1 MALAGFG
8 SDLSCGKR
16 LTTGRMVGGRT
27 LLAEAIWRR
36 LTTPRGTLSGS
47 AEASAYGLDLAAYV
61 GAVGERIAE
70 AALPSIVEAELLK
83 DDRIAAV
90 SVTATAYRADDG
102 TTNNLAESYFARF
115 RRMQYGQMHKFGNL
129 YLANYAN
136 EAAFREDT
144 RRQSNGAIFLEV
156 AKRCAKTHT
165 SRDWCGY
172 WQGNKREAER
182 LAA

>member
-1 MALAGFG
+1 MALVGFG
-8 SDLSCGKR
+8 ADMSCGKR

-27 LLAEAIWRR
+27 LFAEAIWRR

-102 TTNNLAESYFARF
+102 TARIELQLVVQPASDLARF
-115 RRMQYGQMHKFGNL
+115 PLTLG
-129 YLANYAN
+129 
-136 EAAFREDT
+136 
-144 RRQSNGAIFLEV
+144 V
-156 AKRCAKTHT
+156 T
-165 SRDWCGY
+165 SAGVELI
-172 WQGNKREAER
+172 GGVP
-182 LAA
+182 

>member
-1 MALAGFG
+1 MALVGFG
-8 SDLSCGKR
+8 ADLSCGMR

-36 LTTPRGTLSGS
+36 LTTPRGTLSGG

-102 TTNNLAESYFARF
+102 TARIELQLVVQPASDLARF
-115 RRMQYGQMHKFGNL
+115 PLTLG
-129 YLANYAN
+129 
-136 EAAFREDT
+136 
-144 RRQSNGAIFLEV
+144 V
-156 AKRCAKTHT
+156 T
-165 SRDWCGY
+165 SAGVEII
-172 WQGNKREAER
+172 GGMP
-182 LAA
+182 